1 MTAAVIAAILKEK
14 LTLKSPDEIDI
25 AVRNPDTGSTLVRM
39 NLENPNGAWGR
50 PRVQECG
57 DSRAYDDRDEE
68 ARPKSSVFSKL
79 FLRHVHYDAVR
90 SDRGRRWLS
99 DQGGEL

>member
-1 MTAAVIAAILKEK
+1 MRKDRGDASEF
-14 LTLKSPDEIDI
+14 KS
-25 AVRNPDTGSTLVRM
+25 V
-39 NLENPNGAWGR
+39 
-50 PRVQECG
+50 G
-57 DSRAYDDRDEE
+57 DARAHDDRDEE

-90 SDRGRRWLS
+90 SDRGQRWLS

>member
-1 MTAAVIAAILKEK
+1 MKCIAN
-14 LTLKSPDEIDI
+14 S
-25 AVRNPDTGSTLVRM
+25 RS
-39 NLENPNGAWGR
+39 WGR
-50 PRVQECG
+50 PRVRERG
-57 DSRAYDDRDEE
+57 EARAHDDRDEE

-90 SDRGRRWLS
+90 SDRGQRWLS